1 MKTIKQLAEENKTYK
16 QKIFR
21 IIKSHNIV
29 VEHVSGTVMI
39 DVSAEKAIIK
49 ALRKNATKHN
59 SETFSS
65 QTGTVTPKEKEI
77 FKDLKYKIAIL
88 EKQLQSK
95 DEQINQLHTLL
106 NQEQQL
112 NLKTLQENQ
121 NLRLELKEK
130 ESVINKKWWKFWE
143 T

>member
-1 MKTIKQLAEENKTYK
+1 MNAFSRKKKQQKNTGKLTGNNKK
-16 QKIFR
+16 VDSKDFQ
-21 IIKSHNIV
+21 
-29 VEHVSGTVMI
+29 
-39 DVSAEKAIIK
+39 
-49 ALRKNATKHN
+49 
-59 SETFSS
+59 SEL
-65 QTGTVTPKEKEI
+65 QQ
-77 FKDLKYKIAIL
+77 KIAIL

-95 DEQINQLHTLL
+95 DKQINQLHTLL

-143 T
+143 TN